1 MGFALRS
8 HQLRMNSCMS
18 NKSEGPLDNLIRE
31 IAEKTGTLECSAAN
45 NNLIEGDQSMRTN
58 ADSSYSAS
66 KASDPGEGRGPVR
79 RLSLIVSAAAREL
92 EEELLPSEDDDD
104 DNVEADYYGLDDD
117 SDYEK
122 AFFASLTQGK
132 SLEKPTTD
140 KTNSCSLTVMG
151 TGDAPT
157 VAETIDS
164 SSASECDSFDETGT
178 KVRFSTVSIRT
189 YSLTVGTHNKAKA
202 YPLALDW
209 EHTPTETL
217 DIDLFEE
224 VFCSACTKPK
234 RKVVRGFR
242 RPHRMSPNQRF
253 RRLRAVT
260 GQRQEYIYE
269 LELERTN
276 RENALPATACHSDE
290 GYDEDES
297 RNHPYQLADVDD
309 YQIAEC

>member
-1 MGFALRS
+1 
-8 HQLRMNSCMS
+8 MNSSMS
-18 NKSEGPLDNLIRE
+18 NKSEGPFDNNEIRE
-31 IAEKTGTLECSAAN
+31 ITEETGTLGSSVTN
-45 NNLIEGDQSMRTN
+45 NSMIQGDQSMRPD

-66 KASDPGEGRGPVR
+66 TASDPEERRGPVR
-79 RLSLIVSAAAREL
+79 RLSLIVSAAAREF
-92 EEELLPSEDDDD
+92 EEELLPSEDENDD
-104 DNVEADYYGLDDD
+104 DNVEVDYGLGDD

-122 AFFASLTQGK
+122 AFFASLTLGK
-132 SLEKPTTD
+132 SIEKPTTD
-140 KTNSCSLTVMG
+140 KAHSCSLTSMG
-151 TGDAPT
+151 AGDAPT

-164 SSASECDSFDETGT
+164 SSASECDSFEETET

-217 DIDLFEE
+217 DIDLFED
-224 VFCSACTKPK
+224 VFCSARTKPQ

-253 RRLRAVT
+253 RRLGAVT

-276 RENALPATACHSDE
+276 RENAMPATACHSDE